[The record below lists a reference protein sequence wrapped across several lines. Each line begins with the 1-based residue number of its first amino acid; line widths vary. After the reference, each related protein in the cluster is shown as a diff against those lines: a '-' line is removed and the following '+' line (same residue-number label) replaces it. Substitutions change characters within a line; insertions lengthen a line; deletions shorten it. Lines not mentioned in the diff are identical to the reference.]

1 MFSLVELLR
10 PANCA
15 MAGLGVLVGGFLVA
29 HTVTIPLLIAALAAG
44 LITGAGNATND
55 YFDVETDK
63 INRPKRPIPG
73 GRISGKQALA
83 FAAVL
88 FVSGILLALQLNW
101 VCLGLAILNSLILV
115 AYSFSMQDKVLV
127 GNMAVAYLVG
137 STFLFGGAAAGDL
150 LLPLLLA
157 SLAALATLSREIV
170 KDLEDIEGDS
180 RSFLIKAGAKIKS
193 SIADRFRV
201 SKGGI
206 KLRYKTIYA
215 VLIASFSIWLAV
227 LASIL
232 PYVWGLMGLSY
243 LIILVPTDA
252 VFIYSSFALIS
263 RRNYS
268 LVSRLLKIGMLLGLL
283 AFFAGTLF

>member
-15 MAGLGVLVGGFLVA
+15 MAGLGVLVGGFLVIE
-29 HTVTIPLLIAALAAG
+29 TLTIPLLMAALAAA
-44 LITGAGNATND
+44 LITGAGNAIND

-73 GRISGKQALA
+73 GRISRKQALA
-83 FAAVL
+83 FSAVL
-88 FVSGILLALQLNW
+88 FTSGILIALQLNW
-101 VCLGLAILNSLILV
+101 VCLGLAILNSLVLV
-115 AYSFSMQDKVLV
+115 AYSFSMQGKILI
-127 GNMAVAYLVG
+127 GNVAVAYLVG

-150 LLPLLLA
+150 LLPLMLA
-157 SLAALATLSREIV
+157 ALAALATLSREIV
-170 KDLEDIEGDS
+170 KDLEDIDGDAK
-180 RSFLIKAGAKIKS
+180 SFVIKAAAKIKS
-193 SIADRFRV
+193 SFADRFRI

-206 KLRYKTIYA
+206 KLRYRTIYA

-227 LASIL
+227 LASLL
-232 PYVWGLMGLSY
+232 PYMWGILGLSY
-243 LIILVPTDA
+243 LIVLVPTDA

-268 LVSRLLKIGMLLGLL
+268 LVSRMLKIGMLLGLL
-283 AFFAGTLF
+283 AFFSGTLF